1 MSSHSKRAQRQRRE
15 PDTVA
20 SRSSSERAAD
30 AHAPGMH
37 QPRGVRAER
46 GKAEAAGR
54 VRYAVNSPHVDG
66 AAGGEFV
73 QQQARPS
80 SDTADS

>member
-1 MSSHSKRAQRQRRE
+1 MSSHRKRAQRQREE

-20 SRSSSERAAD
+20 SRSSSDGEAD

-37 QPRGVRAER
+37 QPRGLRAER
-46 GKAEAAGR
+46 GKTEAAGR
-54 VRYAVNSPHVDG
+54 VRYALNSPHIDR